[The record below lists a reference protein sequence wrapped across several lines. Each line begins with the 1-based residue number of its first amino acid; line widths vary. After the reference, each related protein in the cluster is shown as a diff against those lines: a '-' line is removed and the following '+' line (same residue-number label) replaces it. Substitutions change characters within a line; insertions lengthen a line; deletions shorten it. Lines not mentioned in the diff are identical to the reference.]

1 MRYVLW
7 VVYRDRRCLY
17 MNKMTLDDIEVS
29 GKRVFVRTDF
39 NVPMDSNQNITDYRR
54 IVAALPTIRRLLDR
68 GAKVILASHLG
79 RPKGKRV
86 ESMSLKPVAARLSEL
101 LGRQVTMLDDCIG
114 PDVEKAVA
122 AMKPGDVVLL
132 ENLRFHP
139 EEEANDPEFAKK
151 LASLADVYV
160 NDAFGTVHRAHAS
173 TEGIAKYLPAVAGYL
188 VKKEIEI
195 MGKAL
200 TNPDRP
206 FLAIIGG
213 AKVSTKID
221 VITNLLDK
229 VDTLIIGG
237 GMTYTFFKARGWN
250 VGNSLLEMDKLDT
263 AREIERLAKEKGV
276 RLLLPIDNVIADD
289 FSATANTK
297 VVDAGSIP
305 DGWEGLDIGPK
316 TVELFVNEIK
326 KAKTIIWNGPV
337 GAFEMEPFAKG
348 TRAIAQ
354 ALAESDAITIV
365 GGGDS
370 AAAVEQM
377 GYADKMTHV
386 STGGGAALEFLE
398 GKELPGIAALNDK

>member
-1 MRYVLW
+1 
-7 VVYRDRRCLY
+7 

>member
-1 MRYVLW
+1 
-7 VVYRDRRCLY
+7 

-39 NVPMDSNQNITDYRR
+39 NVPMDSNQNITDDRR

>member
-39 NVPMDSNQNITDYRR
+39 NVPMDSNQNITDDRR